1 MLLSSLEVI
10 RLRAS
15 PKTTIL
21 VIRLST
27 DDGRTGLGEG
37 SAAGSDVAVAA
48 AASELFQAALAGRR
62 VESIARLLEELRVH
76 TGPTPGIA
84 RATAASALEQ
94 GLWDLRGQQVD
105 LPVWALLGGMRRER
119 VPLYANINRGLSDRS
134 PEAFADRARQ
144 AAAAGFGA
152 VKCAPFDG
160 VRPEAIHETGTRRA
174 IDLGIERVDAV
185 RRAIGGDLQLM
196 VDCHGRFDR
205 ETAIEVAHR
214 LADFKLLWL
223 EEPLSTH
230 PDMHVLASVTEGEPG
245 SRYEAPDRAYGGLRD
260 VATASP
266 IPLAG
271 GEFFF
276 GLAQFED
283 VLQTGALRYLM
294 PDVKHCGGLWEALR
308 IGTLAEAHGVALAP
322 HNPSG
327 AVATL
332 ASAHLG
338 VSLVAFDRL
347 EFQWL
352 EVPWRAELLDPPEQ
366 IAAGTLLLPAG
377 PGLGA
382 RLNER
387 TVAAH
392 RIPLHE

>member
-15 PKTTIL
+15 PTTTIL
-21 VIRLST
+21 IVRLAT
-27 DDGRTGLGEG
+27 ADGRTGLGEG
-37 SAAGSDVAVAA
+37 SAAGSDVAVAI
-48 AASELFQAALAGRR
+48 AASELFAAALVDRP
-62 VESIARLLEELRVH
+62 VESIAALIDELRVRA
-76 TGPTPGIA
+76 GPTPGIA
-84 RATAASALEQ
+84 RATAVSALEQ
-94 GLWDLRGQQVD
+94 ALWDLRGQQVD
-105 LPVWALLGGMRRER
+105 LPVWALLGGRRR
-119 VPLYANINRGLSDRS
+119 THVPLYANINRGLSDRS
-134 PEAFADRARQ
+134 PEGFAGRARQ
-144 AAAAGFGA
+144 AGVAGFSA
-152 VKCAPFDG
+152 IKCAPFDG
-160 VRPEAIHETGTRRA
+160 VRPEAIREIGTRRA
-174 IDLGIERVDAV
+174 IELGIERVDAV
-185 RRAIGGDLQLM
+185 RQAIGDLELM
-196 VDCHGRFDR
+196 VDCHGRFDQ

-214 LADFKLLWL
+214 LADFKPLWF

-230 PDMHVLASVTEGEPG
+230 PDMHVLASVRDGEPAAHHG
-245 SRYEAPDRAYGGLRD
+245 APDRAYGGLRD
-260 VATASP
+260 VAMASP
-266 IPLAG
+266 IPVAG

-283 VLQTGALRYLM
+283 VLQIGALRYLM

-308 IGTLAEAHGVALAP
+308 IGTLAEAHGVAVAP

-338 VSLVAFDRL
+338 VALVAFDRL

-366 IAAGTLLLPAG
+366 IAAGTLLLPDG

-382 RLNER
+382 RLNAK

-392 RIPLHE
+392 RIPLHG